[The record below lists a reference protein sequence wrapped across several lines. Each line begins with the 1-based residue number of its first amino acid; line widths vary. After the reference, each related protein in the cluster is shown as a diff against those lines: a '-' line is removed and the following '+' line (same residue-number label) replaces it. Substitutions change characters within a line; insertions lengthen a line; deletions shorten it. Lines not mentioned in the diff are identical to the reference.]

1 MSKKRLEILKAQ
13 IRTAIANNSLLRP
26 VVALIKLLV
35 VALILFAVVV
45 SIRLVAYRAG
55 DLGRMFG
62 LFGNRIWSLAK
73 MLFTGE
79 MNHLNV
85 LLSVS
90 LLVSVLFFV
99 LLLEKIRH
107 LLFHKRIKSKQNWA
121 DCLRDVPIE
130 SLVDDALGR
139 KDFVNQLKSVLQS
152 ESQERHA
159 LNVGLYGA
167 WGEGKTSVMNLV
179 QRELRDDP
187 AFVFVDFSSWE
198 HEKREDMPYLL
209 FVQIAR
215 KVAMRLDLGL
225 GWMLFRYA
233 VMLVPCKFVSLAGP
247 LEWVVALIVRVVNVS
262 TSEERLKGKV
272 EYRLRKLGV
281 KIIVVLDDVDR
292 LEAKDIQDVLR
303 MIRTVG
309 DIGGFVYCTL
319 SSREHLLASIQK
331 DEGESQ
337 EALQKFINLELDLPP
352 VPPFALRKVFLER
365 ANAVLRARGLP
376 ELSEESACFKIFAFY
391 VQNCRAVVRLVNELI
406 VRIAFYQNKVDNKK
420 FPVNIDDL
428 VAVSI
433 IHLYDPDFWDRLYR
447 GKELIFP
454 SSLTNTK
461 YEQTVEKNEFEITFG
476 CRTDDKHA
484 KIRLEFFK
492 HYFGIKKVNHEDE
505 EYYVLSVDVCAAE
518 MAHRLKAPRCFNT
531 YYEGIAPELNEVG
544 FVERIKESLGDEEKI
559 SSYLK
564 LQNKSGRLKR
574 CLDYLEKIPPIQDK
588 EKRSTYLRALM
599 RTADESVEPDSSP
612 VHDLSEFEVMQDA
625 PTCLARCVTSMLRT
639 VHAHDMTKC
648 GTEFLGLIKEIDVIV
663 MLAAAVRWDD
673 RKARSRYNPYFFTDE
688 DYGQIVDL
696 FLDRIKKL
704 QKEGRLIGYVD
715 EVNLR
720 RTWLILLQNER
731 LGDRANP
738 EREIYR
744 KLLQEDASKFPNVI
758 HVMLPYRCYG
768 DCPIMDFSPIHAK
781 SLNNDFNLEHIR
793 GVLDKCGNEL
803 SEGQRTIRDNIRYC
817 LEQYKKDGEWPSP
830 EDQEQKFES
839 DRKRNA
845 K

>member
-35 VALILFAVVV
+35 VALILFAVVL
-45 SIRLVAYRAG
+45 SIGLVVYRAG
-55 DLGRMFG
+55 DLGRMFRVLG
-62 LFGNRIWSLAK
+62 ERTWSLVE
-73 MLFTGE
+73 MLFMGE
-79 MNHLNV
+79 PNHLYV
-85 LLSVS
+85 LLGVS
-90 LLVSVLFFV
+90 LLVSVLLFV
-99 LLLEKIRH
+99 LLLEGIRH
-107 LLFHKRIKSKQNWA
+107 WVFHRRIKSKQSKE

-130 SLVDDALGR
+130 SLADDALGR

-159 LNVGLYGA
+159 LNIGLYGA

-209 FVQIAR
+209 FAQIAR
-215 KVAMRLDLGL
+215 KVAKRLDPGL

-233 VMLVPCKFVSLAGP
+233 VMLVPHKFVSLAGP
-247 LEWVVALIVRVVNVS
+247 LEWVADLIVRVVNVS

-272 EYRLRKLGV
+272 EYRLRKLGA

-303 MIRTVG
+303 LIRTVG

-331 DEGESQ
+331 DEGESH

-352 VPPFALRKVFLER
+352 VPRPALQKVFLAR
-365 ANAVLRARGLP
+365 ANAVLRGSGLP
-376 ELSEESACFKIFAFY
+376 ELSEEATCLKIFSCY

-406 VRIAFYQNKVDNKK
+406 VRIAFYQNKVESKR

-564 LQNKSGRLKR
+564 LQNKSGRLK
-574 CLDYLEKIPPIQDK
+574 DYLVYLERIPPVQDK
-588 EKRSTYLRALM
+588 EKRSTYLRALI
-599 RTADESVEPDSSP
+599 RLGDEPLEPETSQG
-612 VHDLSEFEVMQDA
+612 HDEVVQKY
-625 PTCLARCVTSMLRT
+625 PTSLARCVTSMLCA
-639 VHAHDMTKC
+639 VYAHDTTK
-648 GTEFLGLIKEIDVIV
+648 GGAEFLEIIKGIDAIVI
-663 MLAAAVRWDD
+663 LKEAVHRENGEWGVRFDV
-673 RKARSRYNPYFFTDE
+673 PFTDN
-688 DYGQIVDL
+688 DYSQIVDL

-720 RTWLILLQNER
+720 STWFILLKDGH
-731 LGDRANP
+731 LGDRANS

-744 KLLQEDASKFPNVI
+744 QLLQKDASKFPNVI

-768 DCPIMDFSPIHAK
+768 ENFPEIYAQR
-781 SLNNDFNLEHIR
+781 LNNDFNLGQIR
-793 GVLDKCGNEL
+793 EVLDKCGNEL
-803 SEGQRTIRDNIRYC
+803 SEEQRTIRDNIRYC
-817 LEQYKKDGEWPSP
+817 LEQYEKKQEWPSP
-830 EDQEQKFES
+830 QDQERKFES

>member
-35 VALILFAVVV
+35 VALILFAVVL
-45 SIRLVAYRAG
+45 SIGLVVYRAG
-55 DLGRMFG
+55 DLGRMFRSWG
-62 LFGNRIWSLAK
+62 EWAWSLAK

-139 KDFVNQLKSVLQS
+139 KDFVNQVKSVLQS

-159 LNVGLYGA
+159 LNIGLYGA

-247 LEWVVALIVRVVNVS
+247 LEWVVDLIVRVVNVS

-319 SSREHLLASIQK
+319 SSREHLLASIPK
-331 DEGESQ
+331 DADESH

-352 VPPFALRKVFLER
+352 VPRPALQKVFLAR
-365 ANAVLRARGLP
+365 ANAVLRGSGLP
-376 ELSEESACFKIFAFY
+376 ELSEEATCLKIFSCY

-544 FVERIKESLGDEEKI
+544 FVERIMESLGDEEKI
-559 SSYLK
+559 FSYLK
-564 LQNKSGRLKR
+564 LQNKSGRLK
-574 CLDYLEKIPPIQDK
+574 DYLVYLERIPPVQDK
-588 EKRSTYLRALM
+588 EKRSTYLRALI
-599 RTADESVEPDSSP
+599 RLGDEPLEPETSQG
-612 VHDLSEFEVMQDA
+612 HDEVVQKY
-625 PTCLARCVTSMLRT
+625 PTSLARCVTSMLRA
-639 VHAHDMTKC
+639 VYASDLVK
-648 GTEFLGLIKEIDVIV
+648 GDAEFLEIIKGIDAIVI
-663 MLAAAVRWDD
+663 LKEAVHRENGEWGVRFDV
-673 RKARSRYNPYFFTDE
+673 PFTDN
-688 DYGQIVDL
+688 DYSQIVDL

-731 LGDRANP
+731 LGDRANS

-744 KLLQEDASKFPNVI
+744 QLLQKDASKFPNVI

-768 DCPIMDFSPIHAK
+768 ENFPEIYAQR
-781 SLNNDFNLEHIR
+781 LNNDFNLGQIR
-793 GVLDKCGNEL
+793 EVLDKCGNEL
-803 SEGQRTIRDNIRYC
+803 SEEQRTIRDNIRYC
-817 LEQYKKDGEWPSP
+817 LEQYEKKQEWPSP
-830 EDQEQKFES
+830 QDQERKFES